1 MSDQSIRRIVFA
13 LMLTGLLAV
22 TGEVVLGAPN
32 PAGDGLEGFVRN
44 ETGNPLAGAII
55 SLFKENWNDKAL
67 LTTKSQRD
75 ASFLLSSLRPGKYVL
90 NIVKMGYEPT
100 TYSLVAPLQNSPLFI
115 ILKAISQEEASAK
128 NWDFDTV
135 LRASTDKNPIFRVTG
150 ATPAPGG
157 RKALKPG
164 DQKPATRGGQI
175 QVSAI
180 SPLSP
185 MNYSVFPSSLGSGF
199 STRFAYVEPLSVN
212 SNFIVTGLITT
223 GVDSEHRIRSIINYK
238 ASNKHKLQLTAGYDK
253 MGAKKQAVHQ
263 LGQVDAA
270 ALENDILDTIE
281 PIQNINLGIQDY
293 FQIFEPLKIVYGFDI
308 NYNNVG
314 RGTTRIS
321 PKFQLYL
328 DPVESV
334 QFRFLLNTDRVTRA
348 TTMILPEG
356 EVVTLSSPYQ
366 VAKGNDKAFGSSV
379 NHLESGV
386 SFLFGENTNLEISS
400 FLDEVAGSGFPFVAI
415 LKNPQSE
422 TVQYPFIPSEMSNS
436 RGFRLNLTRKWSRFL
451 TTSVLY
457 VYGSAAEYQAP
468 ELAMATP
475 DGKAAAL
482 DNRFFNVVSAGV
494 NASIP
499 KTGTDLAAVYRYS
512 DGNPLTPVDAY
523 SNHYDVADNSLNVF
537 VRQTIPLFKGT
548 LGRWEA
554 ILDIRNILDQG
565 IQIYETVSGD
575 LILVRSTRSIR
586 GGINFRF

>member
-1 MSDQSIRRIVFA
+1 MAGPGERETAIGLILTALLVLAGGFA
-13 LMLTGLLAV
+13 Q
-22 TGEVVLGAPN
+22 GAPDPQGN
-32 PAGDGLEGFVRN
+32 GLEGFVRN

-67 LTTKSQRD
+67 FTTKSQRD
-75 ASFLLSSLRPGKYVL
+75 GSFLLSSLKPGKYVL

-100 TYSLVAPLQNSPLFI
+100 TYSLTAPLRNSPLFI

-135 LRASTDKNPIFRVTG
+135 LRASTEKNPIFRVAG
-150 ATPAPGG
+150 PNQASSG
-157 RKALKPG
+157 RRALKTG
-164 DQKPATRGGQI
+164 EQKEPTRGGQI

-180 SPLSP
+180 SPLNP
-185 MNYSVFPSSLGSGF
+185 MNYSVFPSPPGSGF

-238 ASNKHKLQLTAGYDK
+238 ASNKHKLQLSVGYDK
-253 MGAKKQAVHQ
+253 MGAKKQAIHQ
-263 LGQVDAA
+263 LGEVDAA
-270 ALENDILDTIE
+270 TLENDILDTIE
-281 PIQNINLGIQDY
+281 PIQNINVGIQDY
-293 FQIFEPLKIVYGFDI
+293 FQIFEPLKVVYGFDI

-314 RGTTRIS
+314 RGIARIS

-328 DPVESV
+328 DPAESV
-334 QFRFLLNTDRVTRA
+334 QFRFLMNSDRVTHDN
-348 TTMILPEG
+348 TMILPEG
-356 EVVTLSSPYQ
+356 ELVTLSSPYQ
-366 VAKGNDKAFGSSV
+366 VSKTGDKSFVNSV

-400 FLDEVAGSGFPFVAI
+400 FLDEVAGTGFPFVAI

-422 TVQYPFIPSEMSNS
+422 TVQYPFIPSDMSSS
-436 RGFRLNLTRKWSRFL
+436 RGFRLNLTRKWSRFF

-457 VYGSAAEYQAP
+457 VYGSAAEYEVSAQA
-468 ELAMATP
+468 LAGM
-475 DGKAAAL
+475 DGKAASVK
-482 DNRFFNVVSAGV
+482 NRFFNVVSAGV

-499 KTGTDLAAVYRYS
+499 QTGTDLTAVYRFS
-512 DGNPLTPVDAY
+512 DGTPLTPVDAY

-537 VRQTIPLFKGT
+537 VRQTLPLFKGT
-548 LGRWEA
+548 VGRWEA
-554 ILDIRNILDQG
+554 ILDIRNIMDQG
-565 IQIYETVSGD
+565 IQIFETVSGD
-575 LILVRSTRSIR
+575 LILVRSTRTIR